1 MKLIVAV
8 IIFFATFA
16 SADNTEG
23 KCIRCIGIA
32 HLKEKEE
39 ETTQNGCNRFY
50 SFGETSKSSGI
61 FYKANIKKQVKND

>member
-8 IIFFATFA
+8 IIFFTAFA

-32 HLKEKEE
+32 YLKEKEE
-39 ETTQNGCNRFY
+39 ELRDNTKRL
-50 SFGETSKSSGI
+50 K
-61 FYKANIKKQVKND
+61 